1 MKKRDEVPFNLSFLD
16 VMCCGLGAV
25 ILLVL
30 ILSGRVQQRR
40 DDTIKDLQAEL
51 VRVTASYHAARADS
65 RTKDQSP
72 DKPSTPQA
80 DRPDEAAPRPLAPKA
95 NESTENAAADVDMEI
110 NRLNDR
116 IKAARKDTEAAAASA
131 RDTERAIKMLEKEND
146 ALENATKLLAS
157 RKIISQPGARPIGF
171 TGDGQRQYLT
181 GIKLGGERTLILVD
195 ASASMLDELIVNIV
209 RRKLMSPAVRRE
221 APKWARVVRTV
232 HWLVANLPSNKRFQV
247 YVFNTDAQPVI
258 AGTDHRWLSTSDADQ
273 LSNAVAAI
281 RNVTPDKGTSLHQAF
296 AVARRLNPAPDSII
310 LLTDGLPTQGFQPTR
325 AHTIS
330 GDDRLKLFEAAVPH
344 LPEGIPINTLLFPIE
359 GDPAAA
365 EAFWRLAIATNGSFI
380 TPSRNW
386 P

>member
-30 ILSGRVQQRR
+30 ILSGRVQQKRE
-40 DDTIKDLQAEL
+40 DITKDLQTEL
-51 VRVTASYHAARADS
+51 VRVTALYNTARADS
-65 RTKDQSP
+65 RPKGAPP
-72 DKPSTPQA
+72 DKPQGQA
-80 DRPDEAAPRPLAPKA
+80 SNTQANRPNEAAPRPPEPKA
-95 NESTENAAADVDMEI
+95 DQPTENAAADVDTEV

-116 IKAARKDTEAAAASA
+116 IKEARKDTEAAVASA
-131 RDTERAIKMLEKEND
+131 RDTERAIKTLEKEND
-146 ALENATKLLAS
+146 ALESATRLLTS
-157 RKIISQPGARPIGF
+157 RKIISEPGARPIGF

-209 RRKLMSPAVRRE
+209 RRKLMSPASRRD
-221 APKWARVVRTV
+221 APKWARVVRSV

-247 YVFNTDAQPVI
+247 YVFNTEAQPAI
-258 AGTDHRWLSTSDADQ
+258 AGTDHQWLSTSDANQ

-296 AVARRLNPAPDSII
+296 AVARRLNPMPDSII

-330 GDDRLKLFEAAVPH
+330 GDDRLKLFEAAISSPPTGHPDQHAPVSDR
-344 LPEGIPINTLLFPIE
+344 G
-359 GDPAAA
+359 
-365 EAFWRLAIATNGSFI
+365 
-380 TPSRNW
+380 
-386 P
+386 